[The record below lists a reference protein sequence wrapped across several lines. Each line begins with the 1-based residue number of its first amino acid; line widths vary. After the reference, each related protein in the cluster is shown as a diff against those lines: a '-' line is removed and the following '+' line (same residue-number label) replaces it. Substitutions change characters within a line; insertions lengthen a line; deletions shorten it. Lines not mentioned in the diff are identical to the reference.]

1 MVKITAL
8 IPAAGYSSRMGL
20 YKPLLPLDDSL
31 VIEKPIL
38 AFKKAGIDDISVI
51 VGYKAHLLLP
61 VLSRLGVKTI
71 FNPDYD
77 QGMYTSIQAGV
88 AALQHDK
95 IDAFFLLPADYACIK
110 PETIHILWQT
120 FVETRSDVVYPLFD
134 CVRGHPPL
142 ISTKFRE
149 SILRSKPEGGLRE
162 LLLKEACNS
171 IEVPVEDA
179 GVLVDLDSESDYM
192 KVLDK
197 KHASFP
203 SYQECIKILNQ
214 YQTEER
220 VLDHVKEVARTAGII
235 AEHLNSRG
243 LRIQLGLVMAGA
255 LLHDI
260 AKGKENHAQKGHD
273 ILMELGYPET
283 AKIIA
288 EHMELKPQNQ
298 GIINETT
305 IVYMADKMVKGSQV
319 VPLEKRLQEQ
329 NSRYKDDPL
338 IQQIAAKRMEN
349 ALDIQSKIERILQL
363 KIDEILK
370 D

>member
-1 MVKITAL
+1 MGKIAAL

-31 VIEKPIL
+31 VIEKPVQ

-61 VLSRLGVKTI
+61 VLGRLGVKAI

-77 QGMYTSIQAGV
+77 QGMYTSIQTGV
-88 AALQHDK
+88 KTLHDR
-95 IDAFFLLPADYACIK
+95 IESFFLLPADYACIQ
-110 PETIHILWQT
+110 PETIHILSQT
-120 FVETRSDVVYPLFD
+120 FEKTSSDVVYPVLSG
-134 CVRGHPPL
+134 VRGHPPL
-142 ISTKFRE
+142 ISTRFKE
-149 SILRSKPEGGLRE
+149 PILNKKPEGGLRE
-162 LLLKEACNS
+162 LLEMEAGNFV
-171 IEVPVEDA
+171 ELPVEDA
-179 GVLVDLDSESDYM
+179 GVLIDLDSELDYLHVIDQKM
-192 KVLDK
+192 
-197 KHASFP
+197 AGFP
-203 SYQECIKILNQ
+203 SYQECIKILHQ

-220 VLDHVKEVARTAGII
+220 VMDHVKEVARIAGII
-235 AEHLNSRG
+235 SEYLNSRG
-243 LRIQLGLVMAGA
+243 LRIHLGLVMAGA
-255 LLHDI
+255 LLHDV
-260 AKGKENHAQKGHD
+260 AKGEENHAQKGHD
-273 ILMELGYPET
+273 ILKELGYPEA

-288 EHMELKPQNQ
+288 EHMELLAQNQ

-305 IVYMADKMVKGSQV
+305 IVYLADKLVKGSQV

-329 NSRYKDDPL
+329 NSRYKGDPL